1 MKQAKKYKF
10 ADQTGDEAID
20 NVSKMQDGKEEKNI
34 SEGVKNDVVEE
45 NTVINAGSNGD
56 GDMTDVESK

>member
-1 MKQAKKYKF
+1 
-10 ADQTGDEAID
+10 
-20 NVSKMQDGKEEKNI
+20 MQDGKEEKDI

-45 NTVINAGSNGD
+45 NTEINAGSNGV